1 MDSYLKNVS
10 AQHDFLEFSWEDIAG
25 CPLQLTSIILRL
37 WPDGLVPS
45 QQQRELAKQNKANRR
60 PGWNSA
66 SNSIP
71 EPITYIIPRRH
82 CLQLSYEKNNSNLNL
97 KLSYESLFSTC
108 DRNHTDVK
116 WESLSKCRM
125 YLLEIES
132 LYSPASIT
140 GPSFSQTI
148 FTSSRSSPSLTQ
160 GILHHPLYIHEKSN
174 VNNNSLTICLR

>member
-1 MDSYLKNVS
+1 MESYLKNVS
-10 AQHDFLEFSWEDIAG
+10 AQHDSLEFSWEDIAG
-25 CPLQLTSIILRL
+25 CPLQLTSIIVRL

-66 SNSIP
+66 SISIP

-116 WESLSKCRM
+116 WKSLSKCRM

-148 FTSSRSSPSLTQ
+148 FTSSRSSPTLTQ
-160 GILHHPLYIHEKSN
+160 GNLHHAPYLPYTNEKSN
-174 VNNNSLTICLR
+174 GK